1 MVVRR
6 KDFYYT
12 IQREAQAEIKVKG
25 SRFIG
30 ETRLV
35 KSPEEAL
42 SRLEEIRKREYDATH
57 HCSAWKT
64 GLAPAIDFKYSDDG
78 EPNGTA
84 GRPIYDSIC
93 GRDLTDIIVVVTRY
107 FGGTK
112 LGTGGLV
119 RAYGEAAALVLDQ
132 SGRKEC
138 FLTRGLRITIE
149 FPLYDQLMRLMQRYE
164 TIQHNA
170 DFSDKVTVEL
180 EVRLSYADRFRSE
193 LIQLSAGKAV
203 IEQVQKPD

>member
-1 MVVRR
+1 MLIRR

-12 IQREAQAEIKVKG
+12 IAQGAQAEIKIKG

-30 ETRLV
+30 ETHLV
-35 KSPEEAL
+35 KSGEEAL
-42 SRLEEIRKREYDATH
+42 VELETIRKREYDATH
-57 HCSAWKT
+57 HCSAWKI
-64 GLAPAIDFKYSDDG
+64 GLAPAVDFKYSDDG

-93 GRDLTDIIVVVTRY
+93 GRDLTDVLVVVTRY

-119 RAYGEAAALVLDQ
+119 RAYAEAAAQVLDK

-138 FLTRGLRITIE
+138 FLTRKLRVTIE
-149 FPLYDQLMRLMQRYE
+149 FPLYDQLIRLMQRFE
-164 TIQHNA
+164 VIQHNA
-170 DFSDKVTVEL
+170 DFSDKVSLEL
-180 EVRLSYADRFRSE
+180 EVRLSYVDRFRSD

-203 IEQVQKPD
+203 IEQIQEPD